1 MKENQLED
9 YYLYLEQLQT
19 KVDKF
24 FKQQEPYIFCKEGC
38 AHCCEEGQFP
48 CSELEFSFLELGFMG
63 LDDEVKDKILEKTRA
78 LRTIK
83 EKTPDE
89 VLQCECP
96 FLINKKCSAYQFRPI
111 ICRTFGIPFYDAK
124 GKLKVPFCNE
134 FGLNYS
140 QVYDRERNVLSE
152 ELYKKT
158 GFSQEPLAYNLSLSF
173 LIGKVGKEGM
183 KLDFGEQRM
192 ITDWMI
198 DYLNQIE
205 E

>member
-96 FLINKKCSAYQFRPI
+96 FLINKK
-111 ICRTFGIPFYDAK
+111 
-124 GKLKVPFCNE
+124 
-134 FGLNYS
+134 
-140 QVYDRERNVLSE
+140 
-152 ELYKKT
+152 
-158 GFSQEPLAYNLSLSF
+158 
-173 LIGKVGKEGM
+173 
-183 KLDFGEQRM
+183 
-192 ITDWMI
+192 
-198 DYLNQIE
+198 
-205 E
+205 

>member
-9 YYLYLEQLQT
+9 YYLYLEQLNA
-19 KVDKF
+19 KVEKF

-38 AHCCEEGQFP
+38 SYCCEEGQYP

-63 LDDEVKDKILEKTRA
+63 LDDFVKEKILEKTKK
-78 LRTIK
+78 LRELK

-96 FLINKKCSAYQFRPI
+96 FLIDKKCSAYQFRPI
-111 ICRTFGIPFYDAK
+111 ICRTFGIPFYDK
-124 GKLKVPFCNE
+124 NDNLKVPFCNE
-134 FGLNYS
+134 LGLNYS
-140 QVYDRERNVLSE
+140 QVYDRERKVLSE
-152 ELYKKT
+152 QKRKEA
-158 GFSQEPLAYNLSLSF
+158 GIEQEPLAYNLSLSF

-183 KLDFGEQRM
+183 KLDFGEQRT

-198 DYLNQIE
+198 DYIDVYEN
-205 E
+205 